1 MQESNLALL
10 RKKII
15 SCLAKIKQCTR
26 LHITFSMTKKSVK
39 ARINGQLWTIKF
51 GHPGKTDGVTDD
63 GCCDYEKRL
72 ITINPNSQS
81 NLLNVLSHELIHA
94 RLSDL
99 QEDTVEE
106 LGTLIDEVYWQVL
119 KLSFDKNH
127 QPK

>member
-1 MQESNLALL
+1 
-10 RKKII
+10 
-15 SCLAKIKQCTR
+15 
-26 LHITFSMTKKSVK
+26 MTKKSVK

-51 GHPGKTDGVTDD
+51 GNPGKTEGITDD

-106 LGTLIDEVYWQVL
+106 LGTLIDEVYVEML
-119 KLSFDKNH
+119 KLSFDKN
-127 QPK
+127 KTTK

>member
-1 MQESNLALL
+1 
-10 RKKII
+10 
-15 SCLAKIKQCTR
+15 
-26 LHITFSMTKKSVK
+26 MTKKSVK
-39 ARINGQLWTIKF
+39 ARINGHLWTIKF
-51 GHPGKTDGVTDD
+51 GHPGKTAGVTDD

-99 QEDTVEE
+99 QEDAVEE

-119 KLSFDKNH
+119 KLSFDK
-127 QPK
+127 KKTTK